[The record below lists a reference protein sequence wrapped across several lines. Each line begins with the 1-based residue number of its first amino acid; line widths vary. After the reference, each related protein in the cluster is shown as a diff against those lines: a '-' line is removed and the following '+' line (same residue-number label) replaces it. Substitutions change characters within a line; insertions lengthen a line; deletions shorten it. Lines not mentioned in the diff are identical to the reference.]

1 MGFGA
6 FPIKTLKMCHSE
18 KTYKIIFN
26 LFFSG
31 EIERCLKKVTE
42 GVETFEDIW
51 QKVHN
56 ATNSNQKEKY
66 EADLKKEIKKLQR
79 LRDQIKSW
87 IASGEIKDK
96 STLLDYRKLIETVR
110 KQDFFA
116 VVSKFPIGNK
126 SIFIGSMVIFKCMKP
141 YFFFVF
147 FFCFFEVSRDQKQL
161 SIKMIYAYHMFL
173 DTITLVLLK

>member
-1 MGFGA
+1 MFLSVYKV
-6 FPIKTLKMCHSE
+6 FLHYVLTLCTVFLDHVLAIYCFNFLWFL
-18 KTYKIIFN
+18 YKILWQKFILIFIF
-26 LFFSG
+26 LVSG
-31 EIERCLKKVTE
+31 EIDRCLKKVTE

-96 STLLDYRKLIETVR
+96 STLLEYRKLIETV
-110 KQDFFA
+110 
-116 VVSKFPIGNK
+116 S
-126 SIFIGSMVIFKCMKP
+126 
-141 YFFFVF
+141 VF
-147 FFCFFEVSRDQKQL
+147 
-161 SIKMIYAYHMFL
+161 
-173 DTITLVLLK
+173 

>member
-1 MGFGA
+1 M
-6 FPIKTLKMCHSE
+6 
-18 KTYKIIFN
+18 
-26 LFFSG
+26 
-31 EIERCLKKVTE
+31 
-42 GVETFEDIW
+42 ETFEDIW

-110 KQDFFA
+110 IILQVIVCA
-116 VVSKFPIGNK
+116 PYVPSITVNSCISKCCTNSCIANGKIQSCGKGNK
-126 SIFIGSMVIFKCMKP
+126 NKGLF
-141 YFFFVF
+141 
-147 FFCFFEVSRDQKQL
+147 
-161 SIKMIYAYHMFL
+161 
-173 DTITLVLLK
+173 